1 MILNYLNENY
11 KPFAINDI
19 IQNLH
24 NAVSKA
30 NAVKAL
36 EVLVEEKKINCKQ
49 FGKISIYVRNEI
61 QLEENRDSKDFS
73 FEGIQE
79 LNEEYAKV
87 LAERQAWSTKT
98 ALPMAEPSNIELV
111 EIIDQAH
118 KKIEELDNNVK
129 YLTDSPT
136 DFASNNIIKCLQ
148 DSRLLIEKE
157 LKLRK
162 RIWKSCVQLVKH
174 GIQPKDV
181 NNFLVC

>member
-1 MILNYLNENY
+1 ML
-11 KPFAINDI
+11 
-19 IQNLH
+19 
-24 NAVSKA
+24 
-30 NAVKAL
+30 
-36 EVLVEEKKINCKQ
+36 
-49 FGKISIYVRNEI
+49 
-61 QLEENRDSKDFS
+61 
-73 FEGIQE
+73 
-79 LNEEYAKV
+79 
-87 LAERQAWSTKT
+87 
-98 ALPMAEPSNIELV
+98 MAEPSNIELV

-129 YLTDSPT
+129 YLTDAPT